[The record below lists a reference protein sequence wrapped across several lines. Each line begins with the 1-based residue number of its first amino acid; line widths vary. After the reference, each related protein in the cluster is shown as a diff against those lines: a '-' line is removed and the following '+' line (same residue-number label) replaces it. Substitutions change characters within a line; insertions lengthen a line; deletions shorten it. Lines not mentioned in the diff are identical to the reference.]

1 VIDYRSRLR
10 RKNEEQ
16 AHLRRLEE
24 QLLSQDTRMAR
35 KIKRQVAIAMSKQ
48 QQPELTPKPHVNA
61 ANLP

>member
-48 QQPELTPKPHVNA
+48 PELTPKPHVNA